1 MVIQLI
7 PLRGPLDWA
16 LAHRQY
22 IVARWLLGNG
32 ADVHHIS
39 ARGWTP
45 AFSLF
50 GEESYHQNSCEE
62 FLELLLGASF
72 DNFNAQD
79 GAGWTIMHRAAAWG
93 NADHV
98 KSLLA
103 RGATLDA
110 RMSNLGWTPIFCA
123 VQFNNLSTFSEIVQN
138 QPGFLAATDARGWT
152 LLHVAVN
159 ASRLEMIQLLIELGA
174 DPHALSFPTA
184 SYIPEGMRNLS
195 LTPGDIANIRGSTV
209 LAAYLGALAASGHE
223 VHTVANEK
231 GDTLDLFWPSNS

>member
-1 MVIQLI
+1 MIIQLI
-7 PLRGPLDWA
+7 YLRGPLDWA

-22 IVARWLLGNG
+22 IVARWLLDNR

-50 GEESYHQNSCEE
+50 GEESRHQNSCEE

-93 NADHV
+93 NADHI
-98 KSLLA
+98 KSLLT
-103 RGATLDA
+103 RGATLDI

-123 VQFNNLSTFSEIVQN
+123 VQFNNLSTFAEVVQN
-138 QPGFLAATDARGWT
+138 QPHFLAATGARGWT
-152 LLHVAVN
+152 LL
-159 ASRLEMIQLLIELGA
+159 
-174 DPHALSFPTA
+174 
-184 SYIPEGMRNLS
+184 
-195 LTPGDIANIRGSTV
+195 
-209 LAAYLGALAASGHE
+209 
-223 VHTVANEK
+223 
-231 GDTLDLFWPSNS
+231 